1 MGRTGRARFYDQ
13 RQVGGTQFMI
23 DGPLEQLHE
32 QTVPSAAGIRRME
45 AAPIETFPLA
55 AARPPITSRTPYT
68 HEPPGGLTAREIE
81 RRNEE
86 YWRQSGIKAYTGVSG
101 PTELKALDAFK
112 RRLEG
117 HWARDSESGRLLRE
131 LGFFPEMDASG
142 TAEMHSEHDGS
153 DYQLRR
159 EQGGYSLHREV
170 DEKEPLQPIENKW
183 PMGRTTGDGQLSSYG
198 EHTAALR
205 QLNEQHARHWGRR

>member
-1 MGRTGRARFYDQ
+1 MGAGFVLGLFWGKGKWAERVGRDFTTSE

-32 QTVPSAAGIRRME
+32 QTVPSAAGIRRMK

-68 HEPPGGLTAREIE
+68 HEPPGGLTARESE

-86 YWRQSGIKAYTGVSG
+86 YWRQSGIKTYTGVSG

-117 HWARDSESGRLLRE
+117 HWARDSESGRLLRV

-142 TAEMHSEHDGS
+142 TAEMHSDHDGK
-153 DYQLRR
+153 DYKLPKPRR
-159 EQGGYSLHREV
+159 KATRHPPR
-170 DEKEPLQPIENKW
+170 PRIP
-183 PMGRTTGDGQLSSYG
+183 SS
-198 EHTAALR
+198 R
-205 QLNEQHARHWGRR
+205 RSRRHG